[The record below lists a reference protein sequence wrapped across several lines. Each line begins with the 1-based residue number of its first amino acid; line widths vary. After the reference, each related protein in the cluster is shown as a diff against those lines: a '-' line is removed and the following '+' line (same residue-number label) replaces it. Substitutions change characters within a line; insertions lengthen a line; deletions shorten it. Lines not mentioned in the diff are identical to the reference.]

1 MDVCLGAG
9 RSEQRGFVALCY
21 HYPSVVFCLVTTR
34 EGIHTHVHREG
45 EKEEKPEIYPHFR
58 QRKVIGLGRFT
69 SVG

>member
-9 RSEQRGFVALCY
+9 RSEQRGFVALRY
-21 HYPSVVFCLVTTR
+21 HYPSVGFCLVTTR
-34 EGIHTHVHREG
+34 EGIHTEG